1 MNIIRSIGKDQK
13 VILKDILDLH
23 NHGNAPDLDCT
34 YSTGNFYK
42 GGLVPEPIFKSDLV
56 PQLDGIIQAN
66 SGNLP
71 FSSESMNCVVFD
83 PPFIVHGNL
92 KTVQKSG
99 SCRIFKRFSGYKNYG
114 QLKTHYKDTLEETY
128 RILKTGG
135 KLIMKL
141 QNTVSGGKQHL
152 THFFTISNALAVGF
166 YPKDEFVLE
175 SKGKITSFG
184 GRWKTQQHAMKYH
197 SYFMVFEKSNKKI
210 DYTV

>member
-42 GGLVPEPIFKSDLV
+42 GGLVPEPIFKSDLA
-56 PQLDGIIQAN
+56 PRHCGIIQSN
-66 SGNLP
+66 SGSLP

-83 PPFIVHGNL
+83 PPFIIRDNENDTGNH
-92 KTVQKSG
+92 K
-99 SCRIFKRFSGYKNYG
+99 IFNRFSGYKNYG
-114 QLKTHYKDTLEETY
+114 CLKAHYKNTLEETY
-128 RILKTGG
+128 RILRMGG

-152 THFFTISNALAVGF
+152 THFFTISNALAIGF

-197 SYFMVFEKSNKKI
+197 SYFMVFEKSSKKI